1 MSQLIR
7 TAIYGVI
14 TMLTVSLPGL
24 TSPMQAGVQL
34 DIVAKFRNGGV
45 ELDIV
50 TVVDSEVEAS
60 KRKVALLGIAT
71 PLRSSFS
78 FRREEWLLL
87 IELWSKAVKSQS
99 DSWKTIGS
107 MTEMETA
114 HASVLTISAGPGIK
128 FAINSPRKGPV
139 TYVLSKDELARFAGI
154 LYRVKEFFHDS
165 AAGDRNLGTQRT
177 GGKHRPTGCS
187 ATRDRLHCPKIL
199 V

>member
-1 MSQLIR
+1 LNMSRLIR

-14 TMLTVSLPGL
+14 MVLTVSLPGL

-34 DIVAKFRNGGV
+34 DIVAKFRNVGV

-50 TVVDSEVEAS
+50 IVVDSEVEAS
-60 KRKVALLGIAT
+60 KSKVALLGIAT

-107 MTEMETA
+107 MIETETS

-128 FAINSPRKGPV
+128 FVINAPGKGLF
-139 TYVLSKDELARFAGI
+139 TYVLSKDELARFAGT
-154 LYRVKEFFHDS
+154 LYRVKEFFDDS
-165 AAGDRNLGTQRT
+165 AAGDRNLGTQ
-177 GGKHRPTGCS
+177 
-187 ATRDRLHCPKIL
+187 
-199 V
+199 

>member
-14 TMLTVSLPGL
+14 MVLTVSLPGL

-34 DIVAKFRNGGV
+34 DIVAKFRNV
-45 ELDIV
+45 EAELDVVI
-50 TVVDSEVEAS
+50 VVDSEVEAS
-60 KRKVALLGIAT
+60 KSKVALLGIAT

-87 IELWSKAVKSQS
+87 IDLWSKAVKSQS

-107 MTEMETA
+107 MIETETS

-128 FAINSPRKGPV
+128 F
-139 TYVLSKDELARFAGI
+139 F
-154 LYRVKEFFHDS
+154 
-165 AAGDRNLGTQRT
+165 
-177 GGKHRPTGCS
+177 
-187 ATRDRLHCPKIL
+187 
-199 V
+199 

>member
-1 MSQLIR
+1 MLVWLLIFGAMNMSHLVR
-7 TAIYGVI
+7 TPIYGLIIV
-14 TMLTVSLPGL
+14 LTVGFSVL
-24 TSPMQAGVQL
+24 TSPLQARVQL
-34 DIVAKFRNGGV
+34 DIIAKFRNADV

-60 KRKVALLGIAT
+60 KSKVALLGIAT

-107 MTEMETA
+107 MTETETA

-128 FAINSPRKGPV
+128 FAINSPR
-139 TYVLSKDELARFAGI
+139 
-154 LYRVKEFFHDS
+154 
-165 AAGDRNLGTQRT
+165 
-177 GGKHRPTGCS
+177 
-187 ATRDRLHCPKIL
+187 
-199 V
+199 

>member
-1 MSQLIR
+1 MYQLIR
-7 TAIYGVI
+7 TAIYGLI

-24 TSPMQAGVQL
+24 TSAVQAGVQL

-60 KRKVALLGIAT
+60 KSKVALLGIAT

-87 IELWSKAVKSQS
+87 IELWSKAVKLQS

-107 MTEMETA
+107 MTERETA
-114 HASVLTISAGPGIK
+114 HASVLTISEGPGIK
-128 FAINSPRKGPV
+128 LDIN
-139 TYVLSKDELARFAGI
+139 
-154 LYRVKEFFHDS
+154 FH
-165 AAGDRNLGTQRT
+165 RT
-177 GGKHRPTGCS
+177 GHVT
-187 ATRDRLHCPKIL
+187 
-199 V
+199 